1 MPTPRSPRAM
11 TASTAP
17 SLISTDPD
25 WASRKKTSPVAPV
38 ALSASRAASTV
49 ASLVSR
55 SLIWTCSGAGGSCPR
70 FGGALSPHPPH
81 LPRRS
86 LRSRRVA
93 GPRGTRGSRT
103 PRSPVP
109 PAGSPRL
116 SLELSAHDDG
126 WDADGWLRIG
136 DRRALSVF
144 AASPSRVAE
153 ITSDHIYFRHQLGA
167 LADERRSTKRLGE
180 LAVADPIALGDLE
193 GEVAR
198 DDIDLAAAHLLD
210 EDAVF
215 YAAQNLSGIGC
226 AGGDHRVRH
235 AADRQITEGLAPR
248 VPALRDP
255 ELFGVLP
262 VREIRAQHAFLDED
276 GAARRR
282 AFVVHRGGAALV
294 GFGPVVADRDE
305 LARDLLADPVGVHR
319 QALQVEIR
327 LEAVADG
334 LVDESPAGL
343 A

>member
-11 TASTAP
+11 TASMAP

-25 WASRKKTSPVAPV
+25 CASRRNTSPVALV

-55 SLIWTCSGAGGSCPR
+55 SLIRRRRLAGGTGEWGVREPR
-70 FGGALSPHPPH
+70 
-81 LPRRS
+81 
-86 LRSRRVA
+86 V
-93 GPRGTRGSRT
+93 PRGPASRSERSERRGRWGGCGERA
-103 PRSPVP
+103 PPNRGQDP
-109 PAGSPRL
+109 PATGSGV
-116 SLELSAHDDG
+116 SFELATDDDRR
-126 WDADGWLRIG
+126 DADRWLRIG
-136 DRRALSVF
+136 DRRALSIF

-153 ITSDHIYFRHQLGA
+153 ITSDHIYFRHQLVA

-180 LAVADPIALGDLE
+180 LAVADAVALRYLE

-198 DDIDLAAAHLLD
+198 YDIDLAAAHLLD

-235 AADRQITEGLAPR
+235 AADREITEGLAPR

-262 VREIRAQHAFLDED
+262 VREIRAQHAFLDEH
-276 GAARRR
+276 GAVRWR
-282 AFVVHRGGAALV
+282 ALV
-294 GFGPVVADRDE
+294 IHRRGATLVGIGPVVDDRDE